1 MIDSQSVKTTELA
14 ESRGFDGHKRIKGHK
29 RHVAVDVLGIPLMVK
44 VTDANASDSKSAYD
58 LLESMF
64 FESFQSCLVLSRHF
78 LYRDPRNGDAYGSNI
93 GLSIV

>member
-14 ESRGFDGHKRIKGHK
+14 DSRGFDGNKRIKGHK
-29 RHVAVDVLGIPLMVK
+29 RHVAVDISGIPLMVK

-64 FESFQSCLVLSRHF
+64 SWFFSIQMIWADRGYRGGISPMVMESISM
-78 LYRDPRNGDAYGSNI
+78 
-93 GLSIV
+93 